1 MQSLRPPFP
10 ASGRIG
16 SHGRPAP
23 IGQSLGKDKEEERL
37 YGCGSRF
44 QRKHGIAIVVTL
56 MSFVIGSASAR
67 RRTGTVVTAFEKE
80 EEMLRR
86 LRRPF
91 GLALAAGLALLLLP
105 NPARAQVVVKVS
117 DTVNFRLGF
126 QLQTWAEA
134 LQDPVS
140 EGYQQ
145 TYKIRRVRLLVAGNI
160 AKNLSFFFQTDNP
173 NMGNTVGTAAKA
185 INTGLLVQDAFG
197 EWKILGNDYL
207 ILDAGKILIDLTRN
221 SNQSTSSHL
230 SWDGGTWSFL
240 SSAPLGGDGGRDVGF
255 QIKSYL
261 ADDHLEF
268 RGGVFE
274 GFRAPANAGGAGSRN
289 PPRFVGRLVYNFFD
303 TEKGYVPVGTN
314 LGKKKIL
321 AIGGGYDTQGGFT
334 SPATA
339 TTPAGKGFEAYGG
352 DFMIDWP
359 LGPGDAKTGRD
370 AVTAHVDYIHYD
382 GGCRANA
389 AGVVQTNCL
398 ISALPREEELF
409 TDIGYFFHTINLQPF
424 IRFEALEFKDATKQI
439 GNIRRYGGGFNY
451 YVTPAAQNFK
461 ITAAWE
467 RIVPNIKTPATA
479 LTKNTNHFILQLQFY
494 YF

>member
-1 MQSLRPPFP
+1 
-10 ASGRIG
+10 
-16 SHGRPAP
+16 
-23 IGQSLGKDKEEERL
+23 
-37 YGCGSRF
+37 
-44 QRKHGIAIVVTL
+44 
-56 MSFVIGSASAR
+56 
-67 RRTGTVVTAFEKE
+67 
-80 EEMLRR
+80 MLRR
-86 LRRPF
+86 LKRSLGF
-91 GLALAAGLALLLLP
+91 AIAAGLALLLLP
-105 NPARAQVVVKVS
+105 APARAQVVVKVS

-126 QLQTWAEA
+126 QLQTWGEY

-145 TYKIRRVRLLVAGNI
+145 SFKIRRVRLILAGNI
-160 AKNLSFFFQTDNP
+160 AKDLSFFFQTDNP
-173 NMGNTVGTAAKA
+173 NMGATVGTATKA
-185 INTGLLVQDAFG
+185 LNAGFLVQDAFG

-207 ILDAGKILIDLTRN
+207 ILDAGKMLMPFTRN
-221 SNQSTSSHL
+221 SLQSTSSHL
-230 SWDGGTWSFL
+230 ALDGGTWTFL
-240 SSAPLGGDGGRDVGF
+240 QSAPLQGDAGRDLGF

-261 ADDHLEF
+261 ANDHLEF
-268 RGGVFE
+268 RGGVFD
-274 GFRAPANAGGAGSRN
+274 GFRAPANTGGAGSRN

-339 TTPAGKGFEAYGG
+339 TTPEGKGYEAYGG

-359 LGPGDAKTGRD
+359 FGPGDAKTGRD
-370 AVTAHVDYIHYD
+370 AITAHIDYIHYD

-389 AGVVQTNCL
+389 AGVVGTNCL
-398 ISALPREEELF
+398 IPTLPRQEEIF
-409 TDIGYFFHTINLQPF
+409 TDLGYFCHALNIQPF
-424 IRFEALEFKDATKQI
+424 IRFEALEFKDASRQG
-439 GNIRRYGGGFNY
+439 GNIRRYMGGLNY

-467 RIVPNIKTPATA
+467 KIVPNSKPATA
-479 LTKNTNHFILQLQFY
+479 LTKNTNHFVVQFQFF